1 MPAELRGSVYT
12 TSRGFGI
19 RWIEHG
25 RRRYRSGFESKK
37 EARKWFTY
45 EVRPRLNGRKCEHS
59 SSTLSEFAA
68 TWLQAHAANVEPST
82 ITTLRYRLAHALE
95 EFGDVPLAEL
105 QRQAL
110 EIAAL
115 RASLPEKLRYPA
127 TSAFRQALA
136 AAVGTSSR

>member
-59 SSTLSEFAA
+59 SSTLS
-68 TWLQAHAANVEPST
+68 
-82 ITTLRYRLAHALE
+82 
-95 EFGDVPLAEL
+95 
-105 QRQAL
+105 
-110 EIAAL
+110 
-115 RASLPEKLRYPA
+115 
-127 TSAFRQALA
+127 
-136 AAVGTSSR
+136 